1 MVATDRIA
9 TIQIDASYSP
19 GGATPQWMVFWASA
33 MSFFSLTTVVARLYG
48 SFLIITEI

>member
-19 GGATPQWMVFWASA
+19 GGATPQWMVFGP
-33 MSFFSLTTVVARLYG
+33 VR
-48 SFLIITEI
+48 